1 MYICHLQKVFRK
13 PFTDIG
19 QLLLTNKTISLGN
32 NANIEQWTEVI
43 EPKRSLFDINFKE
56 IWHYRDLI
64 LLFVRRDFVSQYK
77 QTILGPLWIFIQ
89 PIFTTITFLFVF
101 NKIANLSTN
110 SINATLFYM
119 SGITLWN
126 YFADCLTKTSNT
138 FVSNAGI
145 FGKVYFPRLVT
156 PISIV
161 LSSLV
166 KLGIQM
172 LLFISIFAIFMLLD
186 KQSFSVNTTIF
197 FFPFYVFIMATIGLG
212 AGLLLSSLTTKY
224 RDLSYLLAFG
234 VQLLMYATPI
244 IYPLSSTS
252 GKLRS
257 FLMANPITSLI
268 ENFRYGLFSQG
279 EFLFGGLLYSL
290 IFSVVLVAL
299 GIVMFNQVEKSFMD
313 TV

>member
-1 MYICHLQKVFRK
+1 M
-13 PFTDIG
+13 
-19 QLLLTNKTISLGN
+19 
-32 NANIEQWTEVI
+32 NIEQWTEVI
-43 EPKRSLFDINFKE
+43 EPKRSLFDVNLKE

-101 NKIANLSTN
+101 NKIAKLSTN
-110 SINATLFYM
+110 GINATLFYM

-161 LSSLV
+161 LSSLI
-166 KLGIQM
+166 KLAIQ
-172 LLFISIFAIFMLLD
+172 LSLFVLVYIAFLILGT
-186 KQSFSVNTTIF
+186 QSFSINFSILLL
-197 FFPFYVFIMATIGLG
+197 PLYVLTMAVLGFGLG
-212 AGLLLSSLTTKY
+212 VLFSSLTTKY
-224 RDLSYLLAFG
+224 RDLSYLLVFG
-234 VQLLMYATPI
+234 IQLMMYATPV
-244 IYPLSSTS
+244 IYPLSSTG
-252 GKLRS
+252 GKLRT
-257 FLMANPITSLI
+257 LLLLNPMTAII
-268 ENFRYGLFSQG
+268 ENFKYSVFDQG
-279 EFLFGGLLYSL
+279 EFLFGGIVYSVC
-290 IFSVVLVAL
+290 FSLLVAMV
-299 GIVMFNQVEKSFMD
+299 GIIVFNQVEKTFMD